1 MKQAKRRAEASAW
14 PLLLLCLLLALGLR
28 LLVWKWREFYP
39 LGGDESEY
47 LAQAVT
53 LLQER
58 RYVELRLMRPPLYTF
73 FLAFSILLV
82 DSLVQN
88 LRLVQACISAAM
100 VVPIWLLTRA
110 FGDLIGMS
118 RNWRAPAIAAL
129 LTALCYTFAAN
140 ATELLSETLFLFG
153 LSTLFWLLLQAALAL
168 RAQSGKPRL
177 WVGLAGLA
185 VGALCLLRSVAMP
198 LIPLGLLW
206 LALQRGVFLGAGG
219 WRRMSLGA
227 AGLYLACALLV
238 VLPWTA
244 RNYLTYHAFILIDT
258 TGAENLWLDN
268 NPEASTP
275 DDPLGRED
283 AKRQLYAMGE
293 DRALRQAMAT
303 QRGREAILQ
312 HPDWFLAK
320 AWGEL
325 LKFFALEY
333 SDDMRARPAIWLPSA
348 EVWLR
353 LLFGD
358 ALWLLILFGGLLG
371 IFLIRAQPT
380 GEVEIAS
387 SGWRGRLERLL
398 TYGREPWL
406 LFAPWL
412 LYAPVTAMLF
422 HVELRYRLPVYPAL
436 LLYSAWLLAEAKQLP
451 WRSWRVLPAA
461 LLVLACLAL
470 TLAHAPYHSLA
481 WHLANKHL
489 HLAQAERALGRGDA
503 QSAQLAAQRALAH
516 DPSSALAEVA
526 LARAAL
532 LQDDQ
537 TSAAEA
543 LQRAIRAKRAHPYA
557 HLLKGDLLRA
567 QADLEAARPELAFEA
582 GSLEDLQ
589 SWLWERTI
597 TPVPG
602 ELDIGGG
609 LDLGFVRGFYLAE
622 TLDGVTVRW
631 SHDRATIRLQAL
643 SDAPN
648 LLLRIA
654 GARPQG
660 ALSAQLDLRLRG
672 EHLATIQVAD
682 AWSDYLV
689 PLPRAKA
696 GELLE
701 IELSCYTFRPRSFDP
716 ASPDGRDLGVL
727 FDRVALVSE

>member
-1 MKQAKRRAEASAW
+1 MKQPKQRADWSAW
-14 PLLLLCLLLALGLR
+14 PILVLCLLLALGLR
-28 LLVWKWREFYP
+28 LLVWKWREFYA

-47 LAQAVT
+47 LAQALT
-53 LLQER
+53 LLQDR

-73 FLAFSILLV
+73 FLAFSILLF

-88 LRLVQACISAAM
+88 LRLVQACISAVM

-110 FGDLIGMS
+110 FGDLIGMD

-153 LSTLFWLLLQAALAL
+153 LTTLFWLLLQAALTI
-168 RAQSGKPRL
+168 RDQTRKPTL
-177 WVGLAGLA
+177 WLVLAGLG

-206 LALQRGVFLGAGG
+206 LAVQRGVFLQAGT

-227 AGLYLACALLV
+227 AGLYLVCALLV

-268 NPEASTP
+268 NPVASTV

-293 DRALRQAMAT
+293 DRALRQAVAT
-303 QRGREAILQ
+303 QRGREAIMS

-320 AWGEL
+320 ARGEL

-358 ALWLLILFGGLLG
+358 VLWLLILFGGLLG
-371 IFLIRAQPT
+371 IFVIQAPRISESTLPR
-380 GEVEIAS
+380 
-387 SGWRGRLERLL
+387 SGWHEQIEGLLSHGRQ
-398 TYGREPWL
+398 PWL
-406 LFAPWL
+406 LFGPWL

-422 HVELRYRLPVYPAL
+422 HVELRYRLPVYPVL
-436 LLYSAWLLAEAKQLP
+436 LLYSAWLLAELTLLP
-451 WRSWRVLPAA
+451 WRSWRTIPAA
-461 LLVLACLAL
+461 LLLLVCLGL
-470 TLAHAPYHSLA
+470 TLAHAPYLSLA
-481 WHLANKHL
+481 WNLGNKHL
-489 HLAQAERALGRGDA
+489 QLAQAERALGRGDA
-503 QSAQLAAQRALAH
+503 QSAQLAAERALQH
-516 DPSSALAEVA
+516 DPNSALAEVA

-532 LQDDQ
+532 VRGDE

-543 LQRAIRAKRAHPYA
+543 LQRAIRVKRAHPYA
-557 HLLKGDLLRA
+557 HLLMGDLLRK
-567 QADLEAARPELAFEA
+567 QADVEAARPELAFEA

-597 TPVPG
+597 TPIPS
-602 ELDIGGG
+602 ELELGDG
-609 LDLGFVRGFYLAE
+609 LDLGFIQGFYLAE
-622 TLDGVTVRW
+622 TLDGETVRW
-631 SHDRATIRLQAL
+631 SRERAIIRLQAP
-643 SDAPN
+643 SDAPK
-648 LLLRIA
+648 LYLHIA
-654 GARPQG
+654 GARPQA
-660 ALSAQLDLRLRG
+660 ALPAQLDLYLQG
-672 EHLATIQVAD
+672 DHLATIQVAD
-682 AWSDYLV
+682 AWRDYRV
-689 PLPRAKA
+689 PLPQVNA
-696 GELLE
+696 GDLLE
-701 IELSCYTFRPRSFDP
+701 IDLVSSTYRPRSFDP
-716 ASPDGRDLGVL
+716 SSPDGRDLGVL
-727 FDRVALVSE
+727 FDRVALESN